1 MNPSSAAEAYRV
13 ASIENAPP
21 LQIVRLLY
29 QGAMRFLD
37 QAQLDRFKPGDPLY
51 TSLVCQADDI
61 IVELRMCLDGTADGD
76 GGDDDVPGNLERLYL
91 YCESELGRALTE
103 GDKAPLAN
111 ARRVLEIL
119 LDAWNCVELGGSA
132 AA

>member
-1 MNPSSAAEAYRV
+1 MNPTSAAEAYRV

-37 QAQLDRFKPGDPLY
+37 QAQLDRFKPGDPKY
-51 TSLVCQADDI
+51 TALVCQADDI
-61 IVELRMCLDGTADGD
+61 IVELRMCLEGTDSEASE
-76 GGDDDVPGNLERLYL
+76 VPGNLERLYL
-91 YCESELGRALTE
+91 YCETELGRAMSE

-119 LDAWNCVELGGSA
+119 LDAWNSVELGGSA